1 MPPAEMHHLLP
12 LQFTFL
18 TIYFSYNL
26 QNECEEAEEFGTAGE
41 LSASVGKLIL

>member
-1 MPPAEMHHLLP
+1 MPPEGMNHLFP

-18 TIYFSYNL
+18 TIYFPHNL

-41 LSASVGKLIL
+41 LPASVGKLIL